1 MIQRNDLKKI
11 AQTRLKDADILMA
24 SKRYDGAVYLCGYA
38 IELTLKARICRTLKW
53 KEYPSS
59 NKEFEKYQ
67 SFRTHDLDVLLH
79 LTGLEKSIKTGYMT
93 EWSAVAKWNPA
104 ARYQP
109 IGTTNKNDAQLMISS
124 AKILIGK
131 I

>member
-24 SKRYDGAVYLCGYA
+24 SKRYDGAIYLYGYA
-38 IELTLKARICRTLKW
+38 IELALKARICRTLKW
-53 KEYPSS
+53 KGYPSS
-59 NKEFEKYQ
+59 NKEFENYQ
-67 SFRTHDLDVLLH
+67 TFRTHDLDVLLH
-79 LTGLEKSIKTGYMT
+79 LTGLEKSIKISYLA

-104 ARYQP
+104 ARYHP
-109 IGTTNKNDAQLMISS
+109 IGTANKNDTQLMISS

>member
-11 AQTRLKDADILMA
+11 AQTRLKDAGILMA

-38 IELTLKARICRTLKW
+38 IELALKARICRTLKW
-53 KEYPSS
+53 IGYPSS
-59 NKEFEKYQ
+59 NKEFENYQ
-67 SFRTHDLDVLLH
+67 TFRTHDLDVLLH
-79 LTGLEKSIKTGYMT
+79 LTGLEKSIKTGYLA

-104 ARYQP
+104 ARYHP
-109 IGTTNKNDAQLMISS
+109 IGTANKNDTQLMISS

>member
-53 KEYPSS
+53 KGYPSS
-59 NKEFEKYQ
+59 NKEFENFQ

-79 LTGLEKSIKTGYMT
+79 LTGLEKSIKIGYLA

-109 IGTTNKNDAQLMISS
+109 IGTTNKNDAQLMISA

>member
-1 MIQRNDLKKI
+1 MIRRNDLKKI

-24 SKRYDGAVYLCGYA
+24 AKRYDGAVYLCGYA

-59 NKEFEKYQ
+59 TKEFQNYQ
-67 SFRTHDLDVLLH
+67 TFRTHDLDVLLH
-79 LTGLEKSIKTGYMT
+79 LTGLEILIKTAYLA

-109 IGTTNKNDAQLMISS
+109 IGTAKENDAQLMISS
-124 AKILIGK
+124 AKTLIGK

>member
-11 AQTRLKDADILMA
+11 AQTRLKDAEILMA

-38 IELTLKARICRTLKW
+38 IELELKARICRTLKW
-53 KEYPSS
+53 NGYPSS
-59 NKEFEKYQ
+59 SKEFEDYRT
-67 SFRTHDLDVLLH
+67 FRTHDLDVLLN
-79 LTGLEKSIKTGYMT
+79 LTGLEKVVKQFFLA
-93 EWSAVAKWNPA
+93 EWSAVAKWNPD

-109 IGTTNKNDAQLMISS
+109 IGTVDKNDAQLMISS
-124 AKILIGK
+124 AKILIEK

>member
-11 AQTRLKDADILMA
+11 ARTRLKDADILMA
-24 SKRYDGAVYLCGYA
+24 SKRYDGAIYLCGYA
-38 IELTLKARICRTLKW
+38 IELTLKAKICRTLKW
-53 KEYPSS
+53 QGYPSS
-59 NKEFEKYQ
+59 NKEFQNYQ
-67 SFRTHDLDVLLH
+67 TFRTHDLDVLLH
-79 LTGLEKSIKTGYMT
+79 LTRIEKTIKTNYLA
-93 EWSAVAKWNPA
+93 EWSAVAHWNPA

-109 IGTTNKNDAQLMISS
+109 IGTANKNDAQLMILS

>member
-1 MIQRNDLKKI
+1 
-11 AQTRLKDADILMA
+11 
-24 SKRYDGAVYLCGYA
+24 
-38 IELTLKARICRTLKW
+38 
-53 KEYPSS
+53 
-59 NKEFEKYQ
+59 
-67 SFRTHDLDVLLH
+67 
-79 LTGLEKSIKTGYMT
+79 
-93 EWSAVAKWNPA
+93 VAKWNPA